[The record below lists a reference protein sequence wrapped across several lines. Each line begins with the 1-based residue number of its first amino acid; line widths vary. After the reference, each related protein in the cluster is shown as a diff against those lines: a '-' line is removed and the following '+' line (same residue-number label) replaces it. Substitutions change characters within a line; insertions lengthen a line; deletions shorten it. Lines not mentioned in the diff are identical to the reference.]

1 MYQEEVGM
9 FAIIVYLLYAM
20 ILLTNTQEEAL
31 KVKLN
36 LGRHTKLWQL
46 TAGSWGLAAEGWW
59 LTAGDWQLEASG

>member
-46 TAGSWGLAAEGWW
+46 TAGS
-59 LTAGDWQLEASG
+59 